1 MLLLN
6 QPWLD
11 KYPGSTG
18 GGRHYCLNRNN
29 TYWEYSRPFWDYQA
43 RCAGLMRKGMPV
55 VDLCIYVGQN
65 PPVKLLTYRLP
76 EIPEG
81 YDWDVCT
88 AEALT
93 TRMSAHGSE
102 IALPDGMCYKMLVV
116 QRNNDMPLHV
126 LRHIAQLIEQGGV
139 VYAPRPDSSAS
150 LKDKVDSVEYKKIVD
165 QLWGKEDVVSGKR
178 SVGKGTL
185 YWGMPLA
192 EALHQAGI
200 RPDMGI
206 VSGKTPTDKVYF
218 AHRRL
223 ADADVYFINNHS
235 PRPFKD
241 EVVLRTSL
249 SNASYW
255 DPVTGKRYGLP
266 ARLVAEG
273 LHVNIALLPGKS
285 GFIVVSDDSQ
295 EELMLKPTREK
306 ERLEAIK
313 GDWQVYFDPRWGG
326 PGEVVFPVL
335 TDWTKHAD
343 SGIRYYSGTAVYRKK
358 INLGKAA
365 ANEEII
371 LRFDSLNSI
380 GRVWL
385 NGQEVST
392 VWCTPWEANLTPFVK
407 NGENRL
413 EIEVVNSLMN
423 RMIGDASLPE
433 SKRLTYAYPEIA
445 KSTDGLVPSGITGEV
460 WLVRR
465 FLQCIN

>member
-1 MLLLN
+1 ML
-6 QPWLD
+6 
-11 KYPGSTG
+11 T
-18 GGRHYCLNRNN
+18 
-29 TYWEYSRPFWDYQA
+29 
-43 RCAGLMRKGMPV
+43 
-55 VDLCIYVGQN
+55 
-65 PPVKLLTYRLP
+65 
-76 EIPEG
+76 
-81 YDWDVCT
+81 
-88 AEALT
+88 
-93 TRMSAHGSE
+93 
-102 IALPDGMCYKMLVV
+102 
-116 QRNNDMPLHV
+116 LHC
-126 LRHIAQLIEQGGV
+126 
-139 VYAPRPDSSAS
+139 
-150 LKDKVDSVEYKKIVD
+150 
-165 QLWGKEDVVSGKR
+165 
-178 SVGKGTL
+178 
-185 YWGMPLA
+185 
-192 EALHQAGI
+192 
-200 RPDMGI
+200 
-206 VSGKTPTDKVYF
+206 F
-218 AHRRL
+218 
-223 ADADVYFINNHS
+223 
-235 PRPFKD
+235 
-241 EVVLRTSL
+241 
-249 SNASYW
+249 
-255 DPVTGKRYGLP
+255 
-266 ARLVAEG
+266 
-273 LHVNIALLPGKS
+273 PGKS